1 MAFDINSTRSLLGVI
16 NRAYPP
22 NPLLVNTFFPNAIT
36 YSSEYLDVDFKKGGR
51 SMAPFVVPGS
61 QGVNMQRDGFETKS
75 YKAPLMKPKR
85 VLTAE
90 QLQKRLAGESVYSG
104 RTPQQRAEEYRA
116 EDIKE
121 LTDMCTRTEE
131 YMAAKLLID
140 GSYTINGYA
149 DDGKTQKIDTISFNF
164 TQKQTLSGT
173 DTWDKD
179 TSDAYGNLQ
188 EASKNIRRNAGL
200 TPTIMMC
207 SEATS
212 NLLLNNK
219 SIYDKLLIPS
229 RDNAALMS
237 FAPKIQSPEV
247 MRFGLLGALGLEMYT
262 YEGGY
267 INNEGVFTPYLPD
280 DYVIIGVAGRG
291 KRLYGAVTQMEEDKQ
306 FHTYEGRYVPK
317 VTMNIE
323 NDYCSIAMQSRC
335 LVVPESV
342 DDWYVIK
349 VK

>member
-1 MAFDINSTRSLLGVI
+1 
-16 NRAYPP
+16 
-22 NPLLVNTFFPNAIT
+22 
-36 YSSEYLDVDFKKGGR
+36 
-51 SMAPFVVPGS
+51 
-61 QGVNMQRDGFETKS
+61 
-75 YKAPLMKPKR
+75 
-85 VLTAE
+85 
-90 QLQKRLAGESVYSG
+90 
-104 RTPQQRAEEYRA
+104 
-116 EDIKE
+116 
-121 LTDMCTRTEE
+121 
-131 YMAAKLLID
+131 
-140 GSYTINGYA
+140 
-149 DDGKTQKIDTISFNF
+149 
-164 TQKQTLSGT
+164 
-173 DTWDKD
+173 
-179 TSDAYGNLQ
+179 
-188 EASKNIRRNAGL
+188 
-200 TPTIMMC
+200 MMC

-267 INNEGVFTPYLPD
+267 INNEGVF
-280 DYVIIGVAGRG
+280 IGVAGRG
-291 KRLYGAVTQMEEDKQ
+291 KRLYGAVTQMEDDKQ

>member
-188 EASKNIRRNAGL
+188 EASKTIRRNAGL

-262 YEGGY
+262 CPSSPFLSLYRTD
-267 INNEGVFTPYLPD
+267 VPA
-280 DYVIIGVAGRG
+280 II
-291 KRLYGAVTQMEEDKQ
+291 
-306 FHTYEGRYVPK
+306 
-317 VTMNIE
+317 
-323 NDYCSIAMQSRC
+323 
-335 LVVPESV
+335 
-342 DDWYVIK
+342 
-349 VK
+349 

>member
-22 NPLLVNTFFPNAIT
+22 NSLLVNTFFPNAIT

-173 DTWDKD
+173 DTWDMIPLML
-179 TSDAYGNLQ
+179 TATC
-188 EASKNIRRNAGL
+188 RRL
-200 TPTIMMC
+200 P
-207 SEATS
+207 
-212 NLLLNNK
+212 K
-219 SIYDKLLIPS
+219 PS
-229 RDNAALMS
+229 A
-237 FAPKIQSPEV
+237 V
-247 MRFGLLGALGLEMYT
+247 MLA
-262 YEGGY
+262 
-267 INNEGVFTPYLPD
+267 
-280 DYVIIGVAGRG
+280 
-291 KRLYGAVTQMEEDKQ
+291 
-306 FHTYEGRYVPK
+306 
-317 VTMNIE
+317 
-323 NDYCSIAMQSRC
+323 
-335 LVVPESV
+335 
-342 DDWYVIK
+342 
-349 VK
+349 

>member
-188 EASKNIRRNAGL
+188 EASKTIRRNAGL

-237 FAPKIQSPEV
+237 FATKIQSPEV

-291 KRLYGAVTQMEEDKQ
+291 KRLYGAVTQMEDDKQ